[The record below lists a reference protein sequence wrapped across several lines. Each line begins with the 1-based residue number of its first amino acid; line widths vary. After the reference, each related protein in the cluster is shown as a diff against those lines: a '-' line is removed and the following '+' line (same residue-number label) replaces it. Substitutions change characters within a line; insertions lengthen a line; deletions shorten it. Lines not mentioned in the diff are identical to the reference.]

1 VDITYTAVSSIELR
15 DPTGGFEVCCGDAS
29 TCPDGSP
36 WTLTNVASKSG
47 LTITV
52 TVPSACV
59 GKQLYG
65 LRYLWRETPV
75 PFKQAA
81 VYSGTDANL
90 PSPPYI
96 KLF

>member
-1 VDITYTAVSSIELR
+1 MFS
-15 DPTGGFEVCCGDAS
+15 FKVCCGDAS
-29 TCPDGSP
+29 QCPDGSP

-52 TVPSACV
+52 TVPAACV

-81 VYSGTDANL
+81 IYSGTDANL

-96 KLF
+96 KIF

>member
-1 VDITYTAVSSIELR
+1 MFS
-15 DPTGGFEVCCGDAS
+15 FKVCCGGAS
-29 TCPDGSP
+29 ECPDGSP
-36 WTLTNVASKSG
+36 WTPTNVASKSG
-47 LTITV
+47 LTVTV

-81 VYSGTDANL
+81 IYSGTDANL

-96 KLF
+96 KIF